1 LMSFKPN
8 PHSIGAGWLYFAI
21 ALSFIFSIGIVE
33 PLPLDRGL
41 DACQSSIVFIVPIF
55 ATQPSHPAFAI
66 ASFPL
71 CGFFRCEAYLIS
83 IFLRPEGYCSD
94 GSMFIS
100 FLATSYLDWDTSA
113 EEFPSHCIAGF

>member
-1 LMSFKPN
+1 MSSKAN
-8 PHSIGAGWLYFAI
+8 PHGIGAGWFYLTV
-21 ALSFIFSIGIVE
+21 ALSFIFSIGTVE
-33 PLPLDRGL
+33 SLRLDRGF
-41 DACQSSIVFIVPIF
+41 DAWQSNIVFIVPIF

-71 CGFFRCEAYLIS
+71 CRFFRCEAYLIS
-83 IFLRPEGYCSD
+83 IFLRPEGYGSD